1 MDDEESV
8 AYVLRVTRP
17 DTIQVRSPDCRLGC
31 MATLYLRLEG
41 VECRDNA
48 QETIIDWVELH
59 ADYGRLRLHT
69 GRWLRDVYGR
79 VLGDLADLSTGELLT
94 DHLVSLGV
102 ATQYPN
108 HYMDTLTELMH
119 CREPDDVV

>member
-41 VECRDNA
+41 VECKPHAEDS
-48 QETIIDWVELH
+48 IIDWVECH

-79 VLGDLADLSTGELLT
+79 VLGDLADVSTGETLT
-94 DHLVSLGV
+94 DYLVSVG
-102 ATQYPN
+102 AADAYPQHYYDTMTQI
-108 HYMDTLTELMH
+108 MH
-119 CREPDDVV
+119 SKEPE